1 MFALQIQH
9 DLKLISLLLS
19 PKLHPNPLILC
30 QYKKA
35 KLDLEIVCAYP
46 RMLPPLH
53 WASLVLR
60 SDTQFRL
67 LPALELLV
75 MYCIKASIAL
85 SKVADYSSPQFWCR
99 SGPGPI
105 NILQCKFYAMLIF
118 KQSDWLLKFVN
129 QSGCFKISVA

>member
-85 SKVADYSSPQFWCR
+85 SKVAAYSSPQFYCR
-99 SGPGPI
+99 SDSMKSNQKI
-105 NILQCKFYAMLIF
+105 YEIKTMRRNSELIALF
-118 KQSDWLLKFVN
+118 VCGQERSNLL
-129 QSGCFKISVA
+129 